1 MKSKTLKYLL
11 LVICS
16 FLFHFGLSA
25 QSDLEIERVRSSKLV
40 EILNNIEFLERGRTE
55 NHIIRLYKL
64 HNGTGSAGF
73 RSGEVSYNLYVAIS
87 KFDETP
93 DQNLFEI
100 GPFLNPTFLKWE
112 EDKDRGIF
120 QIEFGPASKRSI
132 IKLAV
137 DIQNLAIIPQ
147 DK

>member
-1 MKSKTLKYLL
+1 MKSKTPKYLL
-11 LVICS
+11 FVTCF
-16 FLFHFGLSA
+16 FLLHFGLSA

-40 EILNNIEFLERGRTE
+40 EILNNVEFIQRGRTD
-55 NHIIRLYKL
+55 NYIIRLYKL
-64 HNGTGSAGF
+64 HNGAGSAGF
-73 RSGEVSYNLYVAIS
+73 RNGEVSYNLYVAIS
-87 KFDETP
+87 EFDEEP
-93 DQNLFEI
+93 NQNLFEI

-120 QIEFGPASKRSI
+120 QLEFGPASKRSI

-137 DIQNLAIIPQ
+137 DIENLAIIPG

>member
-1 MKSKTLKYLL
+1 MKSKFLKYLFL
-11 LVICS
+11 LTCF
-16 FLFHFGLSA
+16 FLINFSLRA
-25 QSDLEIERVRSSKLV
+25 QNDLEVRQVRSSKLV
-40 EILNNIEFLERGRTE
+40 ELLNNVEFIQRGRTE
-55 NHIIRLYKL
+55 HYIIRLYKL
-64 HNGTGSAGF
+64 HNGAGSAGF
-73 RSGEVSYNLYVAIS
+73 RNGEVSHNLYVAIS
-87 KFDETP
+87 EFDETP

-120 QIEFGPASKRSI
+120 HLEFGPANKRSI